1 MNCHT
6 VRRQKRRHGLSGNG
20 RSAPRPTFTSRLAN
34 GNHRTVINHGMQAMV
49 GCGRMLHALTVGG
62 RILLDHRTVID
73 HRMSLDHRTHRRST
87 GGRGDVVSPSPWQ
100 VHSHDACICGGIQLC
115 VSRLVCAT
123 QPCKVR
129 LDRVYAHRHSHCQLY
144 KYAHVQYPAHHTTAQ
159 FMAAHLH
166 LNHDAPR
173 VTMRM
178 TQSLCTA
185 TSYCVIRIVTRTGLL
200 CV

>member
-1 MNCHT
+1 MRINCHT
-6 VRRQKRRHGLSGNG
+6 VRRKKRRDGLRRNG
-20 RSAPRPTFTSRLAN
+20 RSAKARTFTARLADRN
-34 GNHRTVINHGMQAMV
+34 
-49 GCGRMLHALTVGG
+49 
-62 RILLDHRTVID
+62 HRTVID
-73 HRMSLDHRTHRRST
+73 HRMQALVGRGRGGGGLSRHRMVLDHRMGLEHRHHRRGNGS
-87 GGRGDVVSPSPWQ
+87 GRGDIVSPSPWQ
-100 VHSHDACICGGIQLC
+100 VHSQDACICGGIQLC

-144 KYAHVQYPAHHTTAQ
+144 KHAHVQYPAHHTTAQ

-173 VTMRM
+173 VTMHM
-178 TQSLCTA
+178 TQSLCTT